1 MSTRVVV
8 TGLGAVTPLGND
20 VQSTWGALLAGRS
33 GIGPLTRFDAS
44 PFDIAIAGEVRDFHP
59 EATLTG
65 TALNSKDMR
74 HMDLYSQFGAVAAL
88 EAVRDSGLDRD
99 MPLGPKAGVVF
110 GAGSGGYSILD
121 DQATILRTRGP
132 RRVSPFFLTN
142 VLPDAVSG
150 HIAILTGAMGP
161 NMAVISACA
170 TGAGAIGEASEI
182 IRRGDAEV
190 MIAGGAEAPLTP
202 TLYAGFAAL
211 RAIATPGIDPSQACK
226 PFDRRRDGFVVAEGA
241 GAVVLESWEHAQKRG
256 AKPYAEIIGYGSSND
271 AFDMVASEESARG
284 PILAMEMALR
294 KAGIDRTSIGYVN
307 AHGTGTPMN
316 DRVET
321 AALKSVFADHAYE
334 FAISSTK
341 SMTGHMMGAAGAVE
355 AIISVLALRD
365 QTLPPTMHLDEPDPE
380 CDLDYIPNSFRVAVD
395 LECVLSNSIGLGGHN
410 ASLIFR
416 RL

>member
-1 MSTRVVV
+1 
-8 TGLGAVTPLGND
+8 
-20 VQSTWGALLAGRS
+20 
-33 GIGPLTRFDAS
+33 
-44 PFDIAIAGEVRDFHP
+44 
-59 EATLTG
+59 
-65 TALNSKDMR
+65 
-74 HMDLYSQFGAVAAL
+74 
-88 EAVRDSGLDRD
+88 
-99 MPLGPKAGVVF
+99 
-110 GAGSGGYSILD
+110 
-121 DQATILRTRGP
+121 
-132 RRVSPFFLTN
+132 
-142 VLPDAVSG
+142 
-150 HIAILTGAMGP
+150 
-161 NMAVISACA
+161 MAVISACA

-211 RAIATPGIDPSQACK
+211 RAIATPGLDPSQACK

-256 AKPYAEIIGYGSSND
+256 ATPYCELIGYGSSND
-271 AFDMVASEESARG
+271 AYDMVASEESGRG

-294 KAGIDRTSIGYVN
+294 KAKIDRTSIGYVN

-321 AALKSVFADHAYE
+321 AALKGVFADHAYE
-334 FAISSTK
+334 FAVSSTK

-365 QTLPPTMHLDEPDPE
+365 QTLPPTMHLEEPDPE
-380 CDLDYIPNSFRVAVD
+380 CDLDYVPNSYRNAID